1 MKNDPLLLLFKAE
14 LYRQSFDTINTLC
27 TEGFFFPL
35 PPSVAYQLDHE
46 MN

>member
-27 TEGFFFPL
+27 TEEGYFFFP
-35 PPSVAYQLDHE
+35 SAAYQLDHE